1 MSRNYHKSIVT
12 QTSLSLFR
20 FNRKIGFNTASKSL
34 CTHVQLSCFCALCR
48 NHQKCATTNDEK
60 VTLFLCV
67 TTFKTNVTI
76 AYDLRLLKHSPLSTS
91 SVIESEIGLGRLI
104 PISLLALTRNW
115 YVAPGV
121 RSSISV
127 LFPATNGTA
136 ACHTLTPVSLYSTV
150 YAVISLPPSNL
161 GGSQCN
167 TSDDEVISLTQ
178 GFEGGSGTP

>member
-1 MSRNYHKSIVT
+1 MSNCHVSALLVETIKSARRLIWW
-12 QTSLSLFR
+12 
-20 FNRKIGFNTASKSL
+20 KSY
-34 CTHVQLSCFCALCR
+34 A
-48 NHQKCATTNDEK
+48 
-60 VTLFLCV
+60 FLCV
-67 TTFKTNVTI
+67 NTFKTNVTL